1 MRGELEKSMEQL
13 KGGGEA
19 GVEDVQTELH
29 GDGDVLVLG
38 EIQPGQ
44 IT

>member
-1 MRGELEKSMEQL
+1 MEQL